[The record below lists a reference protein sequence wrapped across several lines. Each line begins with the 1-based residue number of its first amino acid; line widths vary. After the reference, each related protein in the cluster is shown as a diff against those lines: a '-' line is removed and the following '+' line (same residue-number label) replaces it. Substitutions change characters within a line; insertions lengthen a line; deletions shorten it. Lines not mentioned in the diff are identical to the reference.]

1 MCTVQIDFVSSRLV
15 CTTLLD
21 DKLEHFMQEIH
32 KSREEVRQSREKAC
46 KSREEVEQKLEAV
59 ITEVKREV
67 NIAQEK
73 TSLDVARKIG
83 NTTYQFRKKGHEHHY
98 TFNSGVE
105 EAISS
110 ARSEL
115 LKVKPLSP

>member
-1 MCTVQIDFVSSRLV
+1 MISSSIL
-15 CTTLLD
+15 CKKSTS
-21 DKLEHFMQEIH
+21 LER
-32 KSREEVRQSREKAC
+32 KSASVERKPASPEKIA
-46 KSREEVEQKLEAV
+46 
-59 ITEVKREV
+59 EVKREV

-83 NTTYQFRKKGHEHHY
+83 NTAYQFRKKGHEHHY
-98 TFNSGVE
+98 TFNSGVK